1 MQVSGGAT
9 RFLPRRRR
17 ELGGRRDV
25 NMYSVIHSVSVFCV
39 GRPKGSG
46 VEGHEMIKL
55 RSDAPVGARE
65 AGGEGSDVLRPVQ

>member
-1 MQVSGGAT
+1 
-9 RFLPRRRR
+9 
-17 ELGGRRDV
+17 
-25 NMYSVIHSVSVFCV
+25 MYSVIHSVSVFCV

-65 AGGEGSDVLRPVQ
+65 AGGHGSDVLRPVQ